1 MRSKL
6 LLLFICLLLPAVPL
20 AATQAGASMTLFS
33 QMHVEHEDMVIGEDD
48 WAWVRHKGTLRVG
61 VALDETAPFNVRL
74 DDENYEGITA
84 DVTALVGQ
92 LLGMRIKLVAYA
104 THAAAIEALGA
115 GQIDLLGSHYSAL
128 EQPALVSSRPYARDR
143 LAVFKRVG
151 EPRNSSADLA
161 GLRVAVAREHDEELR
176 QRFPRARFVVF
187 DNHDEAIAAVAFGHT
202 DLYIDDVLSAYQRIN
217 RSFYGYVKFERF
229 ADTRSDGGYGYLLR
243 SDETRLLRVVNAAIG
258 AIDQDRLEYIARRW
272 VGGGSLPT
280 GERIALTPEERRW
293 VARHPVVRLVIND
306 DLAPL
311 AFFNSND
318 VFSGITSDLLEMIS
332 RRTGLHFQVSS
343 RSGGF
348 PEQIAALQKGQADL
362 AIMSRSSRREET
374 LRFTRSFLST
384 SFVLIARADE
394 KGRAER
400 VGNLDGKRLA
410 IPSGHVGIQGVRDR
424 YPQAAVVEVETT
436 LDAMNLVYE
445 GRAEAAVVPLVSAR
459 YYIVRLFHE
468 RLAVADQVALGP
480 ATANFAVRRGDTE
493 LQTILDKALLS
504 ISPGDLSDVVNRWRS
519 PPGMSG
525 QTWVD
530 YTRLIAEIVAAA
542 AGLLLLSLGWVTY
555 QRRQIRD
562 RLRVEQALNDQLQFV
577 EALTDSMPPPLYVR
591 DANGRMLSCNRSY
604 LSSVGLAA
612 EQVLNRTVL
621 ELPMEN
627 FETGP
632 QFHRNYLE
640 AMRDGRTIESVH
652 EVVLGGRKC
661 WIDHWI
667 QPFRDANGTV
677 RGVICGWLDIS
688 EHRKLVAELKE
699 AKNLADEASRAKTTF
714 LATMSHEIRTPMN
727 AVIGILELA
736 LKRADTG
743 RVDRSSIEIAYAS
756 AKSLLELIGD
766 ILDIARIESGRLGLS
781 PKRANLRE
789 LVESVAR
796 VFEGLARQKRLS
808 LILDIDAS
816 INGDVLLDA
825 MRFKQILSNL
835 VSNAIKFT
843 DEGSISI
850 RIDGHLVEPSL
861 LQVNLCVEDTG
872 IGISLGDQQQLFRP
886 FAQVERNVQNTEGTG
901 LGLVICRSLCEMM
914 GGRLVMSSAL
924 GQGTRVDVELRLQ
937 VLEPVSVSERPVQ
950 VGNRQ
955 ARRLQVLV
963 VDDHAVNRQILHQQL
978 SFLGH
983 DVQEAENGLA
993 ALNLWHEQPF
1003 DMVITDC
1010 HMPLM
1015 NGSDLA
1021 RSIRQEERENN
1032 EEPVVILGLTAD
1044 AQPEEIE
1051 RCIQAGMN
1059 ECLIKPIGLD
1069 VLEERLLA
1077 LGFAEEQEETSP
1089 VSLDAEPVAAPPLPL
1104 LYDLES
1110 LHALTGGEP
1119 SMLRR
1124 LLDELLTSNRKDLE
1138 ALEILVQRQET
1149 GELAE
1154 LAHRIKGAAR
1164 VVRGEQLVDSCRR
1177 LEEACLNP
1185 NAAFSR
1191 VEECAVGVKLALLA
1205 LDEGLLGELAE

>member
-6 LLLFICLLLPAVPL
+6 FLLFFCLLLSGGRLFAVEAHPTL
-20 AATQAGASMTLFS
+20 TLFS
-33 QMHVEHEDMVIGEDD
+33 QLRIEHEDMAIAEDD
-48 WAWVRHKGTLRVG
+48 WAWLRHKGHLRLG
-61 VALDETAPFNVRL
+61 AALDETSPFNVRL

-84 DVTALVGQ
+84 DVATLVGQ
-92 LLGMRIKLVAYA
+92 LLGMRIKVVSFD
-104 THAAAIEALGA
+104 THADAVAALAA
-115 GQIDLLGSHYSAL
+115 GKIDLLGSHYSSAGDSS
-128 EQPALVSSRPYARDR
+128 LVLSQPYARDR
-143 LAVFKRVG
+143 LAVFKRMG
-151 EPRNSSADLA
+151 EKRNSPEDLA
-161 GLRVAVAREHDEELR
+161 GLSVAVAREHVGELR

-187 DNHDEAIAAVAFGHT
+187 GSHDEAVAAVAFGHT
-202 DLYIDDVLSAYQRIN
+202 DLYLDDVLSAYHRIN
-217 RSFYGYVKFERF
+217 RSYYGYVRFERF
-229 ADTRSDGGYGYLLR
+229 ADARLEGGYGFLLR
-243 SDETRLLRVVNAAIG
+243 RGDTNLLRVVNSAIG
-258 AIDQDRLEYIARRW
+258 AINQDRLESIARRW
-272 VGGGSLPT
+272 VGSGSLPT
-280 GERIALTPEERRW
+280 GQRIALTPQESRW
-293 VARHPVVRLVIND
+293 IARHPVVRLVIND

-311 AFFNSND
+311 AFFNSD
-318 VFSGITSDLLEMIS
+318 ETFSGIASDLLDMIS
-332 RRTGLHFQVSS
+332 RRTGLHFQVTP

-348 PEQIAALQKGQADL
+348 PEQIGVLARKEADL
-362 AIMSRSSRREET
+362 AIMSRSSKREEM

-384 SFVLIARADE
+384 SYVLVTRADD
-394 KGRAER
+394 KGRAEIP
-400 VGNLDGKRLA
+400 GSLDGKRIA
-410 IPSGHVGIQGVRDR
+410 IPAGHVGMQQVRER
-424 YPQAAVVEVETT
+424 YPQASMVEVGVA

-445 GRAEAAVVPLVSAR
+445 GRADAAVVPLVTAR
-459 YYIVRLFHE
+459 YYIVRLFRE
-468 RLAVADQVALGP
+468 RLAIADLVPIGA
-480 ATANFAVRRGDTE
+480 ATAHFAVRRGDAE
-493 LQTILDKALLS
+493 LQSILDKALLS
-504 ISPGDLSDVVNRWRS
+504 ISPDDLSDIVNRWRS

-530 YTRLIAEIVAAA
+530 YILVITEILAIAAA
-542 AGLLLLSLGWVTY
+542 LLLLCLGWVTY
-555 QRRQIRD
+555 QRRQIRV
-562 RLRVEQALNDQLQFV
+562 RARVEQALSDQLRFV
-577 EALTDSMPPPLYVR
+577 EALTDCMPPPLYVR
-591 DANGRMLSCNRSY
+591 DVNGRMLSCNRSY
-604 LSSVGLAA
+604 LQSVGLSS
-612 EQVLNRTVL
+612 EEVMNRTVL

-627 FETGP
+627 FETAP
-632 QFHRNYLE
+632 EFHRSYLM
-640 AMRDGRTIESVH
+640 AMREGRTIEAVYP
-652 EVVLGGRKC
+652 VALGGRER

-667 QPFRDANGTV
+667 QPFRDSSGTI
-677 RGVICGWLDIS
+677 RGVICGWLDIT
-688 EHRKLVAELKE
+688 EHRQLIDELEE

-736 LKRADTG
+736 LKRAETG

-766 ILDIARIESGRLGLS
+766 ILDIARIESGRLSLS

-808 LILDIDAS
+808 LVLEIDSS

-843 DEGSISI
+843 DEGSIRI
-850 RIDGHLVEPSL
+850 RIDGRQVEPSL

-886 FAQVERNVQNTEGTG
+886 FAQVNRNLQNTEGTG
-901 LGLVICRSLCEMM
+901 LGLVISRSLCEMM
-914 GGRLVMSSAL
+914 GGRLVMSSEL
-924 GQGTRVDVELRLQ
+924 GQGTRTDVELRLQ
-937 VLEPVSVSERPVQ
+937 VLEPIVENVRAIPLGS
-950 VGNRQ
+950 RQ

-983 DVQEAENGLA
+983 DVEEAENGLS
-993 ALNLWHEQPF
+993 ALNLWHGQPF

-1015 NGSDLA
+1015 SGSDLA
-1021 RSIRQEERENN
+1021 RSIRQEERENG
-1032 EEPVVILGLTAD
+1032 EEPVVIIGLTAD

-1077 LGFAEEQEETSP
+1077 LGFAADELP
-1089 VSLDAEPVAAPPLPL
+1089 VTIDAEPVAIPTAPR
-1104 LYDLES
+1104 LYDLDS

-1119 SMLRR
+1119 TMLRR

-1138 ALEILVQRQET
+1138 TLEGLVQRQET

-1164 VVRGEQLVDSCRR
+1164 VVRGEQLVESCRR
-1177 LEEACLNP
+1177 LEDACLSP
-1185 NAAFSR
+1185 NASFAW
-1191 VEECAVGVKLALLA
+1191 VEECAVGVKLAILA
-1205 LDEGLLGELAE
+1205 LDESLVEECTD